1 VPSRS
6 SSACSLGALLTALGL
21 ATGLIG
27 LVQSSKIDQTA
38 GLFLT
43 TAGAIPLLLLVITV
57 RDIQTYRAEQVS
69 AGLQEVEDHR
79 AEIEGHAFGTALELI
94 RSGQLTKTSV
104 EVPDTLVDTGGR
116 RYDL

>member
-6 SSACSLGALLTALGL
+6 SSASTIGALLTALGL
-21 ATGLIG
+21 AVGLMG
-27 LVQSSKIDQTA
+27 LVQSSKIESTA
-38 GLFLT
+38 GLFLA

-57 RDIQTYRAEQVS
+57 RDVQTYRNEQVS

-79 AEIEGHAFGTALELI
+79 AEIQGEAFGLALELI
-94 RSGQLTKTSV
+94 
-104 EVPDTLVDTGGR
+104 LVDTGGR